1 MTRSQFDELK
11 AKLGPVDGRRVVY
24 FNGRSA
30 STLAELEAIAAIEG
44 LDLTATA
51 PPSAPAEDAPK
62 PPVVVPNK
70 ADADLLQEA
79 KDAGLDP
86 LPALNDKGALPAAA
100 RKALRERI
108 EEAKKAATAPSSA
121 PAEDAPKPPADDEQ
135 GAKDGDD
142 KPSETDA
149 E

>member
-11 AKLGPVDGRRVVY
+11 AKLGPVDGRKVVY

-30 STLAELEAIAAIEG
+30 STLAELEEIAKIEG
-44 LDLTATA
+44 LDLAATET
-51 PPSAPAEDAPK
+51 PSAPVEDAPK
-62 PPVVVPNK
+62 PPAVVPNK

-79 KDAGLDP
+79 KDAGLEP

-108 EEAKKAATAPSSA
+108 DAAKKAATETPSA
-121 PAEDAPKPPADDEQ
+121 PAEDAPQPPADDEQ